1 MKFVVRTRIDF
12 LSTRYI
18 LLGVS
23 ACIIAIGIATAALEG
38 FNYGIDFAGGTMV
51 RVAFREPR
59 PDEAIRQA
67 VSTTGFKNPTIQTL
81 SGTVQETLIRLEGSG
96 KELDAEKAGA
106 EGATKS
112 ISDRIVQALDSPED
126 QAAQAAKKIDLN
138 AVGKEVIADALLDWD
153 PEGLG
158 KTSETAKTH
167 YIEVAASVKERQKKN
182 HGILTS
188 FDNLQDEV
196 PSKTLEALKSKA
208 FLASRA
214 VLEVGYVGPQ
224 VGKELRQRAILAT
237 FFACAGIL
245 IYIWVRFELE
255 FGVAAIVA
263 LFHDLFITLGLLAVL
278 RIEFNLTIVAALLTI
293 VGYSVNDT
301 IVIFDRIRENLRLHR
316 RAEFVDLC
324 NYSINQTLSRTVLT
338 AATTLF
344 VLVSLAIVGS
354 DVARG
359 FAITLG
365 LGILI
370 GTYSSIYVASP
381 TAILLRTF
389 NAKRKE
395 RRIAKG

>member
-12 LSTRYI
+12 LSSRHI

-23 ACIIAIGIATAALEG
+23 ACVIAIGITTAAVEG

-51 RVAFREPR
+51 RIAFREAR
-59 PDEAIRQA
+59 PDESIRQA
-67 VSTTGFKNPTIQTL
+67 VSAAGFKNPTIQTL
-81 SGTVQETLIRLEGSG
+81 SGAVQETLIRVEGSS

-106 EGATKS
+106 QGDTKS
-112 ISDRIVQALDSPED
+112 ISDRIVMALDSPED
-126 QAAQAAKKIDLN
+126 QAARAASKLDLN
-138 AVGKEVIADALLDWD
+138 TAGKEVIADSLLEWD

-158 KTSETAKTH
+158 RSSEGARKH
-167 YIEVAASVKERQKKN
+167 YIEVAASIKEHQKRN

-188 FDNLQDEV
+188 IDSLKDDTPAKV
-196 PSKTLEALKSKA
+196 LEALRSKA

-237 FFACAGIL
+237 FFACAGIMA
-245 IYIWVRFELE
+245 YIWIRFEFE
-255 FGVAAIVA
+255 FGVAALVA
-263 LFHDLFITLGLLAVL
+263 LFHDLFITLGLLALL

-354 DVARG
+354 DVTRG
-359 FAITLG
+359 FAITLS

-381 TAILLRTF
+381 TAILLRAF
-389 NAKRKE
+389 NARRKE